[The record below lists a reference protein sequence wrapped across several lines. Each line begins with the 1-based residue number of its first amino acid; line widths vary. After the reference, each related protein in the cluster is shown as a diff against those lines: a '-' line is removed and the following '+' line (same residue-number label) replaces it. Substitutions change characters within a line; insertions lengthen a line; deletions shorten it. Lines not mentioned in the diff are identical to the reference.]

1 MKILTIVILAAAILV
16 AAHLSVLLRVWN
28 RKLVEMIL
36 ALVVLGASLKNVV
49 ARTAKEPGPFNFLS
63 GQSSQR
69 LADEF

>member
-36 ALVVLGASLKNVV
+36 APVVLAVSLKNVV
-49 ARTAKEPGPFNFLS
+49 ACTTKEPIAF
-63 GQSSQR
+63 
-69 LADEF
+69 